1 MAFII
6 ISGFYPEPDPD
17 NSLHYEKRVPST
29 LEGTVLAAMEWK
41 TLRDVPPGETNLSQ
55 KQARVIVETLGD
67 VFRNDLAYS
76 IGLFR

>member
-17 NSLHYEKRVPST
+17 NSLHYEKKVPDT
-29 LEGTVLAAMEWK
+29 LEAAVLGAMGWK
-41 TLRDVPPGETNLSQ
+41 TLKNIPPGETNLSQ
-55 KQARVIVETLGD
+55 KQAQVIVETLGD
-67 VFRNDLAYS
+67 EFRNDLAYS